1 MIDKLFA
8 FNQTCYVRRHEDEKP
23 EVHTRIVRNLTQ
35 PDKIIYGEVTIDGE
49 TWVMRHMHQDRWMS
63 IGKKVD
69 LDAMIQGLE
78 QEPLSAREREL
89 ATLPWQQC
97 TRNRVM

>member
-1 MIDKLFA
+1 
-8 FNQTCYVRRHEDEKP
+8 
-23 EVHTRIVRNLTQ
+23 
-35 PDKIIYGEVTIDGE
+35 
-49 TWVMRHMHQDRWMS
+49 VMRHMNQDRWMS

-89 ATLPWQQC
+89 ATTPWNQC